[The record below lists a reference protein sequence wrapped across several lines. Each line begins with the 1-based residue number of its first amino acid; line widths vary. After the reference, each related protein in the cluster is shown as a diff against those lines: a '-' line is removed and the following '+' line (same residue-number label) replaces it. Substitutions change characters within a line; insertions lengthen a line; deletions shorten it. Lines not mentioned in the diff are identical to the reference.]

1 MISILIYKSSGSCV
15 LRQTVENAVRTWCK
29 QKSHLETYAQIYK
42 MSCEASWCFMFFVVY
57 VYVKKKKNPLADN
70 QPKNILNYEELTN
83 TGPFNWL
90 FLLLGSWKGHAVT
103 MVSVWIQKKAIT
115 CSLVWWGICFN
126 IIIVALTK
134 TWAWRVRSSVS
145 KHLTMKKK
153 KNIFNYIYYL

>member
-1 MISILIYKSSGSCV
+1 MGVVSYVKLLKMQCARGVNKNRIWKHTHKFTKWVAKLHDVSCS
-15 LRQTVENAVRTWCK
+15 LLFTFT
-29 QKSHLETYAQIYK
+29 S
-42 MSCEASWCFMFFVVY
+42 
-57 VYVKKKKNPLADN
+57 KKKKNPLADN

-153 KNIFNYIYYL
+153 KIFNYIYYL